1 MRAVSAS
8 PYLAN
13 QIQNLPI
20 GRDRPLISP
29 PIIIVVPSTDVPT
42 ELRTSDVRI
51 FNAFPNSFII
61 SGSQ

>member
-1 MRAVSAS
+1 MSGQCLVI
-8 PYLAN
+8 LLTDL
-13 QIQNLPI
+13 IDDLPI

-51 FNAFPNSFII
+51 FNALPNSFII